1 MSSTTS
7 QIVRRIATLR
17 QPSQRRRCLSDSV
30 GAFRGWSAKAK
41 ANYSVVPNTTPTTF
55 ASCFRKSPAPARRVL
70 RLRAFATKGSTAESI
85 ASANLNRQEEEEED
99 EDSNETT
106 NKGGKKSK
114 PPSMTKAYFDLAK
127 ARLSL
132 LVVTTTAAGFV
143 AAGGPISPQLDVL
156 AAVTAGTFL
165 CSASAGAMN
174 QIIEVDRDKK
184 MRRTQQRP
192 LVSGVLTTPQ
202 ATTAAVAWGIT
213 GTSLLAVGTDPVTT
227 LLGVGNIALYAGL
240 YTYTK
245 PISIYNTWIGAVVG
259 AIPPVMGWTAATHGS
274 FMDVEALILGS
285 TLYLWQMPHFFAL
298 SFMHRVD
305 YKRGGF
311 QMVPCLEE
319 DGERTAGI
327 IVRYAWYLSAVP
339 FVATLT
345 NVTSSM
351 FALEGM
357 ALNGYALYVA
367 HKFHRDRTNA
377 NARTIFLTSLWYLP
391 CLLMLFLLHSKT
403 WDEEKDEQD
412 AISKNIANY
421 IHSIRDTGGKMCP
434 HEVAVLAKTEQ
445 GGENAAAAA
454 CPITIGTEK
463 VTTTATKVSS
473 SLQEK
478 TSSTKGDNV

>member
-1 MSSTTS
+1 MSTAS
-7 QIVRRIATLR
+7 QMLRIPRKIAIFRPL
-17 QPSQRRRCLSDSV
+17 SQRRRLPRY
-30 GAFRGWSAKAK
+30 GASN
-41 ANYSVVPNTTPTTF
+41 ANANFSLVPTTPTTTSVPVF
-55 ASCFRKSPAPARRVL
+55 SKALPARRMIP
-70 RLRAFATKGSTAESI
+70 LRAFATKGSAEAIS
-85 ASANLNRQEEEEED
+85 SANLSQDEDEED
-99 EDSNETT
+99 DSS
-106 NKGGKKSK
+106 NKVDKKDK
-114 PPSMTKAYFDLAK
+114 GPPSITKAYFDLAK

-156 AAVTAGTFL
+156 AAVTVGTFL

-174 QIIEVDRDKK
+174 QIIEVDRDRK

-192 LVSGVLTTPQ
+192 LVSGVLSKQ
-202 ATTAAVAWGIT
+202 HATTAAVAWGIT
-213 GTSLLAVGTDPVTT
+213 GTSLLALGTDPVTT
-227 LLGVGNIALYAGL
+227 ALGVGNIALYAGL

-245 PISIYNTWIGAVVG
+245 PISIYNTWVGAVVG

-274 FMDVEALILGS
+274 FMDVEALLLGS

-319 DGERTAGI
+319 DGEKTAGI

-339 FVATLT
+339 IVATLAD
-345 NVTSSM
+345 VTSSM
-351 FALEGM
+351 FALEGI

-403 WDEEKDEQD
+403 WDEEKDETD
-412 AISKNIANY
+412 AITKQMSDY
-421 IHSIRDTGGKMCP
+421 IHSIRNTGREICP
-434 HEVAVLAKTEQ
+434 HEVAVAKTEQ
-445 GGENAAAAA
+445 GAESS

-463 VTTTATKVSS
+463 VATTATKVSS
-473 SLQEK
+473 SLQEAK
-478 TSSTKGDNV
+478 TSTTKGDNV

>member
-1 MSSTTS
+1 MVR
-7 QIVRRIATLR
+7 IPRRIATFRPLSQQQR
-17 QPSQRRRCLSDSV
+17 DRLPSYGVS
-30 GAFRGWSAKAK
+30 AFRGWSAS
-41 ANYSVVPNTTPTTF
+41 ANANNSIAIPTPTTTSV
-55 ASCFRKSPAPARRVL
+55 SCFSKALPVRRVI
-70 RLRAFATKGSTAESI
+70 RLRAFATKGTTAESI
-85 ASANLNRQEEEEED
+85 SSANLSREEEED
-99 EDSNETT
+99 EDEDNDAVSN
-106 NKGGKKSK
+106 NKDKDVKKNK
-114 PPSMTKAYFDLAK
+114 PPSITKAYFDLAK

-156 AAVTAGTFL
+156 CAVTAGTFL

-174 QIIEVDRDKK
+174 QIIEVDRDRK

-192 LVSGVLTTPQ
+192 LVSGVLTTQQ

-213 GTSLLAVGTDPVTT
+213 GTSLLAVWTDPVTT
-227 LLGVGNIALYAGL
+227 CLGVGNIALYAGL

-274 FMDVEALILGS
+274 FMDVEALLLGS

-319 DGERTAGI
+319 DGEKTAGI

-339 FVATLT
+339 IVATLT

-351 FALEGM
+351 FALEGI

-377 NARTIFLTSLWYLP
+377 NARTVFLTSLWYLP
-391 CLLMLFLLHSKT
+391 CLLVLFLLHSKT
-403 WDEEKDEQD
+403 WDEKKDVQDD
-412 AISKNIANY
+412 AITKVVSDY
-421 IHSIRDTGGKMCP
+421 IHSIRNTGREICP
-434 HEVAVLAKTEQ
+434 HEVAVAKTDQ
-445 GGENAAAAA
+445 GEKNASA
-454 CPITIGTEK
+454 CPITMGAEK
-463 VTTTATKVSS
+463 VAKVSS
-473 SLQEK
+473 SLQETK

>member
-1 MSSTTS
+1 M
-7 QIVRRIATLR
+7 VRFPRRIATFRPPLQR
-17 QPSQRRRCLSDSV
+17 QRRLLPSYGGH
-30 GAFRGWSAKAK
+30 GAFRGWSAN
-41 ANYSVVPNTTPTTF
+41 ANDSVTTTS
-55 ASCFRKSPAPARRVL
+55 ASCFSKAPVRRVL
-70 RLRAFATKGSTAESI
+70 RLRSFATKGPAESL
-85 ASANLNRQEEEEED
+85 SSTNLNPEEEEEEED
-99 EDSNETT
+99 S
-106 NKGGKKSK
+106 KGKKNKS
-114 PPSMTKAYFDLAK
+114 PSLTKAYFDLAK

-156 AAVTAGTFL
+156 AAVTIGTFL
-165 CSASAGAMN
+165 CSSSAGALN
-174 QIIEVDRDKK
+174 QIIEVDRDRNMK
-184 MRRTQQRP
+184 RTQQRP
-192 LVSGVLTTPQ
+192 LVSGVLTKQQ

-227 LLGVGNIALYAGL
+227 ALGVGNIALYAGL

-274 FMDVEALILGS
+274 FMDVEALLLGS

-311 QMVPCLEE
+311 QMVPCLEK

-327 IVRYAWYLSAVP
+327 IVRYAWYLSAIP

-351 FALEGM
+351 FALEGV
-357 ALNGYALYVA
+357 ALNAYALYVA
-367 HKFHRDRTNA
+367 HKFQRDRTNA

-403 WDEEKDEQD
+403 WDEKKDEKDD
-412 AISKNIANY
+412 AITKVIADS
-421 IHSIRDTGGKMCP
+421 IHSIRNTGRELCP
-434 HEVAVLAKTEQ
+434 HEVAVAKTEQ
-445 GGENAAAAA
+445 GENSA

-463 VTTTATKVSS
+463 SRQSVDAASAAVATTATKVSS
-473 SLQEK
+473 SLQE
-478 TSSTKGDNV
+478 SSTKGDNV

>member
-1 MSSTTS
+1 MLR
-7 QIVRRIATLR
+7 IPRRIATTFRPL
-17 QPSQRRRCLSDSV
+17 SQRQRRLPPNYSGVSV
-30 GAFRGWSAKAK
+30 SASAFRGSWNAK
-41 ANYSVVPNTTPTTF
+41 ANYSVVPTTSKALPV
-55 ASCFRKSPAPARRVL
+55 RRVI
-70 RLRAFATKGSTAESI
+70 RLRAFATKGSTTEAISS
-85 ASANLNRQEEEEED
+85 AANLSRDEDEED
-99 EDSNETT
+99 DDASNNNKDSKKH
-106 NKGGKKSK
+106 KGG
-114 PPSMTKAYFDLAK
+114 PPPITKAYFDLAK

-174 QIIEVDRDKK
+174 QIIEVDRDRK

-192 LVSGVLTTPQ
+192 LVSGVLSKQQ
-202 ATTAAVAWGIT
+202 ATTAAVAWGMA

-227 LLGVGNIALYAGL
+227 ALGVGNIALYAGL

-274 FMDVEALILGS
+274 FLDVEALLLGS

-327 IVRYAWYLSAVP
+327 IVRYAWYLSAIP
-339 FVATLT
+339 IVATLT
-345 NVTSSM
+345 DVTSSM
-351 FALEGM
+351 FALEGI

-367 HKFHRDRTNA
+367 HTFHRDRTNA

-391 CLLMLFLLHSKT
+391 CLLVLFLLHSKT
-403 WDEEKDEQD
+403 WDEEKDATD
-412 AISKNIANY
+412 VISVRIADS
-421 IHSIRDTGGKMCP
+421 IHSIRNTGREICP
-434 HEVAVLAKTEQ
+434 HEVAVAKTEMDG
-445 GGENAAAAA
+445 GGEQSA
-454 CPITIGTEK
+454 CPITIGTEQ

-473 SLQEK
+473 SLQEAK
-478 TSSTKGDNV
+478 TASNTKGDNV

>member
-1 MSSTTS
+1 
-7 QIVRRIATLR
+7 
-17 QPSQRRRCLSDSV
+17 
-30 GAFRGWSAKAK
+30 
-41 ANYSVVPNTTPTTF
+41 
-55 ASCFRKSPAPARRVL
+55 
-70 RLRAFATKGSTAESI
+70 
-85 ASANLNRQEEEEED
+85 
-99 EDSNETT
+99 
-106 NKGGKKSK
+106 
-114 PPSMTKAYFDLAK
+114 
-127 ARLSL
+127 
-132 LVVTTTAAGFV
+132 
-143 AAGGPISPQLDVL
+143 
-156 AAVTAGTFL
+156 
-165 CSASAGAMN
+165 
-174 QIIEVDRDKK
+174 

-192 LVSGVLTTPQ
+192 LVSGVLSTQQ

-213 GTSLLAVGTDPVTT
+213 GTSLLAVGTDPITT
-227 LLGVGNIALYAGL
+227 ALGVGNIALYAGL

-274 FMDVEALILGS
+274 FMDVEALLLGS

-319 DGERTAGI
+319 DGEKTAGI

-339 FVATLT
+339 IVATLT

-403 WDEEKDEQD
+403 WDEEKDEKD
-412 AISKNIANY
+412 AITKQMSDY
-421 IHSIRDTGGKMCP
+421 IHSIRNTGREICP
-434 HEVAVLAKTEQ
+434 HEVAVAKTEQ
-445 GGENAAAAA
+445 GGESA

-463 VTTTATKVSS
+463 VATTATKVSS
-473 SLQEK
+473 SLQEAK
-478 TSSTKGDNV
+478 TSSTKQGDNV

>member
-1 MSSTTS
+1 MMR
-7 QIVRRIATLR
+7 IPRRIATFRPLS
-17 QPSQRRRCLSDSV
+17 QQRRPRLPSY
-30 GAFRGWSAKAK
+30 GAFRGWSA
-41 ANYSVVPNTTPTTF
+41 NYSVVPTNTSSAASSFSKAPTP
-55 ASCFRKSPAPARRVL
+55 RVI
-70 RLRAFATKGSTAESI
+70 RLRAFATKGSTESLS
-85 ASANLNRQEEEEED
+85 AANLTREEED
-99 EDSNETT
+99 EENSKEI
-106 NKGGKKSK
+106 NKGNKK
-114 PPSMTKAYFDLAK
+114 PPSITKAYFDLAK

-156 AAVTAGTFL
+156 AAVTLGTFL
-165 CSASAGAMN
+165 CSSSAGAMN
-174 QIIEVDRDKK
+174 QIIEVDRDRK

-192 LVSGVLTTPQ
+192 LVSGVLSTQQ

-227 LLGVGNIALYAGL
+227 ALGVGNIALYAGL

-245 PISIYNTWIGAVVG
+245 PLSIYNTWIGAVVG

-285 TLYLWQMPHFFAL
+285 SLYLWQMPHFFAL
-298 SFMHRVD
+298 SFMHRID

-339 FVATLT
+339 IVATLT

-357 ALNGYALYVA
+357 ALNSYALYVA

-391 CLLMLFLLHSKT
+391 CFLMLFLLHSKT
-403 WDEEKDEQD
+403 WDEEKDEKD
-412 AISKNIANY
+412 AITKVIGDY
-421 IHSIRDTGGKMCP
+421 IHSVRNTGRELCP
-434 HEVAVLAKTEQ
+434 HETAVANTEH
-445 GGENAAAAA
+445 GENA
-454 CPITIGTEK
+454 CPITIGAEK
-463 VTTTATKVSS
+463 SRQSIDAASAAVSTTATQVSS
-473 SLQEK
+473 SLQDAEA
-478 TSSTKGDNV
+478 SSTKGDNV